1 MAQPGGGDLHQHL
14 VGAGAGEVHRLDGD
28 RPGLRVGTRLFHLA
42 QYGGADLHEDFCL
55 ARVNPGESTG
65 LDLFPSLPLFA
76 PALLASSTWFNAC
89 GVYRPPARAGRGRVG
104 ARHGG
109 TAPTPNINDKA
120 YDVVPFALG
129 LIETGYRFGGNP
141 EAGLDCSGMVSY
153 VFRKSADM
161 QLAGSAADLA
171 RQGKPVATAQ
181 LRPGDLVFFNTRNK
195 SYSHV
200 GIYIGD
206 DRFVHAPNSR
216 GKVRTESLK
225 QGWFAARFEEGR
237 SYFD

>member
-1 MAQPGGGDLHQHL
+1 MPPRRHS
-14 VGAGAGEVHRLDGD
+14 
-28 RPGLRVGTRLFHLA
+28 LA
-42 QYGGADLHEDFCL
+42 
-55 ARVNPGESTG
+55 
-65 LDLFPSLPLFA
+65 
-76 PALLASSTWFNAC
+76 ALLASSTLVLNAC
-89 GVYRPPARAGRGRVG
+89 GVLPLGTQAPAASRVG
-104 ARHGG
+104 AGATSARPA
-109 TAPTPNINDKA
+109 APTINDKA
-120 YDVVPFALG
+120 YDVVLFALG
-129 LIETGYRFGGNP
+129 LIETGYRFGGKNP

-171 RQGKPVATAQ
+171 RYGKPVAAAQ

-195 SYSHV
+195 PHSHV